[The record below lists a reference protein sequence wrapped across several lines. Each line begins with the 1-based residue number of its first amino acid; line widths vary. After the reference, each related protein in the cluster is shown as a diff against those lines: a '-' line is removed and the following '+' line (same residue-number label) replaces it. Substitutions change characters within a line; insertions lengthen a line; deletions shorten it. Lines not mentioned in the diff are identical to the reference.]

1 MTKRQSLW
9 SLISF
14 SRHPHQWNLQMKKE
28 YYVYRSL
35 KCRVS
40 PEKMKITKAH
50 EESERT
56 QRVSLCQCILLCCC
70 LLLSIPSQ
78 FLRLKQIH
86 DLMNIPLSSWK
97 VIIPC
102 FVRPF
107 RLWSWCFHDP
117 IIHFHSYVLLT
128 RFDVWFVLR
137 MQSCCRELLCDN
149 SFRPHS

>member
-28 YYVYRSL
+28 YYVYKSL

-40 PEKMKITKAH
+40 PERMKITKAH

-78 FLRLKQIH
+78 FLTLKQIH

-107 RLWSWCFHDP
+107 RFKLF
-117 IIHFHSYVLLT
+117 LLT
-128 RFDVWFVLR
+128 CEADVSMTQSFSFLR
-137 MQSCCRELLCDN
+137 ATDT
-149 SFRPHS
+149 FRCVVCFEDVGGNERTKRI